1 MATTKIWPVRD
12 NLARVLDYAENHLKT
27 ANPELYTKQELNDL
41 HKVLGYAA
49 DNRKIGK
56 QHFVTGVN
64 CIAEIAHEQMTI
76 TKQRFGKAGGNLA
89 YHSYQSFLPNEVTP
103 ELCHEIGV
111 ELAKRIWGDKYEVLV
126 TTHLDTNCIHNHMVI
141 NSVSFVDGKKL
152 NNNYAMYFNNLRKQS
167 DKICAEYGLSVI
179 KNPGKAKNRYMEAA
193 EKRGEPTIWN
203 VVRSDID
210 EAIQCTMYDRQ
221 FYQVMKKWGY
231 TFNLDPNRKYPTI
244 RPPGSNKSIRLKTL
258 GEEYTPESIKR
269 RILEKGRPYFPSPLD
284 RKKRYYRFSGNYKS
298 VKAQSG
304 IYIMFMIITMILR
317 KIINHNRM
325 PDNHLKKVRY
335 TPEMREAIRNIDR
348 YSKQTL
354 LLCRHKIETLEQ
366 LQSLIDVKNQERSA
380 LERERIKIYNKM
392 KSAKTSEKLAEL
404 KSERDNL
411 STEIKIIRTDL
422 FLLGDVKKR
431 SIEIRRKLLAQ
442 RELDYQRHESEKQ
455 KNKIKERGN
464 AR

>member
-1 MATTKIWPVRD
+1 
-12 NLARVLDYAENHLKT
+12 
-27 ANPELYTKQELNDL
+27 
-41 HKVLGYAA
+41 
-49 DNRKIGK
+49 
-56 QHFVTGVN
+56 
-64 CIAEIAHEQMTI
+64 
-76 TKQRFGKAGGNLA
+76 
-89 YHSYQSFLPNEVTP
+89 
-103 ELCHEIGV
+103 
-111 ELAKRIWGDKYEVLV
+111 
-126 TTHLDTNCIHNHMVI
+126 
-141 NSVSFVDGKKL
+141 
-152 NNNYAMYFNNLRKQS
+152 
-167 DKICAEYGLSVI
+167 
-179 KNPGKAKNRYMEAA
+179 
-193 EKRGEPTIWN
+193 
-203 VVRSDID
+203 
-210 EAIQCTMYDRQ
+210 
-221 FYQVMKKWGY
+221 
-231 TFNLDPNRKYPTI
+231 
-244 RPPGSNKSIRLKTL
+244 
-258 GEEYTPESIKR
+258 
-269 RILEKGRPYFPSPLD
+269 
-284 RKKRYYRFSGNYKS
+284 
-298 VKAQSG
+298 
-304 IYIMFMIITMILR
+304 
-317 KIINHNRM
+317 M